1 MNIFEITYQKES
13 LLQGTVKRER
23 IAKQIALPTSVEE
36 ITLLQWCRYHELREG
51 YKDLLQVF
59 EGGEQNPA
67 VADWF
72 RFFEFCAKAVA
83 IFANDEADAEEVLLS
98 ASADAA
104 SADSLVSMYV
114 GCAAPLLSY
123 EPKERT
129 HFQHGR
135 YTYMIPETVKQSF
148 GSVLVGGKMSVA
160 QAVDALQIEHA
171 LSGVDSEGKALMPD
185 QRYHKDIYIT
195 AALCRRV
202 DRDGSLEIPPIDFVE
217 RREWLDGRVEEFKN
231 LSMDK
236 ALDVVFFL
244 KDLKRQSKHTLLSAL
259 RSRISL
265 VRQVQ
270 EKLYRQ
276 TNQSGKSGDG
286 TAYM

>member
-1 MNIFEITYQKES
+1 MNVFELTYQKES

-23 IAKQIALPTSVEE
+23 ITKQIALPASVEE
-36 ITLLQWCRYHELREG
+36 ITLLQWCRYHELREQ
-51 YKDLLQVF
+51 YKDLLLVF
-59 EGGEQNPA
+59 EATEQAPA

-72 RFFEFCAKAVA
+72 KFFEFCAKAVA
-83 IFANDEADAEEVLLS
+83 MFANGEAEAEEILLS

-114 GCAAPLLSY
+114 GCVAPLLSY

-135 YTYMIPETVKQSF
+135 YNYMIPETVKQSF

-171 LSGVDSEGKALMPD
+171 LSGVDSEGKPLMPD

-202 DRDGSLEIPPIDFVE
+202 ERDGSAEMPPIDFVE
-217 RREWLDGRVEEFKN
+217 RREWLDSRVDEFKN

-259 RSRISL
+259 RSRVSL
-265 VRQVQ
+265 VHLLQ

-286 TAYM
+286 TASM

>member
-1 MNIFEITYQKES
+1 MNLFSLTYQKET
-13 LLQGTVKRER
+13 LLQGKVKRER
-23 IAKQIALPTSVEE
+23 VIKNIALPSTVAE
-36 ITLLQWCRYHELREG
+36 ITLLQWCRYHELREE
-51 YKDLLQVF
+51 YKELLQVF
-59 EGGEQNPA
+59 EAAEQAPTDA
-67 VADWF
+67 EWF
-72 RFFEFCAKAVA
+72 KFFEFCAKAVA
-83 IFANDEADAEEVLLS
+83 IFADGEADAEEVLLS
-98 ASADAA
+98 ASADA
-104 SADSLVSMYV
+104 SSGDSLVSMYV
-114 GCAAPLLSY
+114 GCVAPLLSY

-135 YTYMIPETVKQSF
+135 YNYMVPETVKQSF

-195 AALCRRV
+195 AALCRRIE
-202 DRDGSLEIPPIDFVE
+202 RDGSAETPPIDFVE
-217 RREWLDGRVEEFKN
+217 RREWLDGRVDEFKN

-244 KDLKRQSKHTLLSAL
+244 KDLKSQSKSTLLSAL

-265 VRQVQ
+265 VRQVH
-270 EKLYRQ
+270 EKLYKP
-276 TNQSGKSGDG
+276 TNQSGRSGDG
-286 TAYM
+286 TAST